1 MNKERL
7 SRLYRSLQEQGC
19 DAYFVTS
26 PANVRYL
33 SGYTGDEA
41 YLLAAPGKNWLITD
55 FRYREL
61 AEREAV
67 AFQVVMHRNS
77 APALP
82 EVVRQ
87 YCEELGAE
95 KLMIE
100 KRHITYAMYAEL
112 EKSLSGRTEIAPGNG
127 LAEELRYVK
136 DPEEIVKLR
145 IACSATDRVFSA
157 ICDYIRPGV
166 TEKDIAREMRY
177 LIEKENCDN
186 GFSLI
191 VASGVNG
198 SLPHA
203 IPQADKAVQPG
214 ELVTL
219 DFGCLYQGYHAD
231 MTRTVMVGVPA
242 DWQKEL
248 YAIVQEANRRAE
260 ALIRD
265 GAKGKD
271 VDAAAR
277 DYIAAQ
283 GYGEHFG
290 HGLGHGVGLEIH
302 EDPFMSRICPHTLQS
317 GCVVTVEPGI
327 YLPGRGG
334 CRIEDSVLVTDDGA
348 EVLFASTKDMVI
360 L

>member
-7 SRLYRSLQEQGC
+7 PKLYRALKEQVC

-41 YLLAAPGKNWLITD
+41 YLLISPEQNWLITD

-61 AEREAV
+61 AEREAE
-67 AFQVVMHRNS
+67 AFQVVMHRNG
-77 APALP
+77 APSLP

-87 YCEELGAE
+87 YCGGLGVA
-95 KLMIE
+95 KLMFE
-100 KRHITYAMYAEL
+100 QQHITYALYAQTAQA
-112 EKSLSGRTEIAPGNG
+112 LSGQTELHPGGG

-136 DPEEIVKLR
+136 DPEEIAKLR
-145 IACSATDRVFSA
+145 TACAATDRVFES
-157 ICDYIRPGV
+157 ICNYIRPGV
-166 TEKDIAREMRY
+166 TEKEIAREMRY
-177 LIEKENCDN
+177 LMEQENCDS

-191 VASGVNG
+191 IASGVNG

-203 IPQADKAVQPG
+203 VPQADKIVQQG

-231 MTRTVMVGVPA
+231 MTRTIMVGRPA
-242 DWQKEL
+242 EWQKEL
-248 YAIVQEANRRAE
+248 YAIVLEANRRAE
-260 ALIRD
+260 ALLKD
-265 GAKGKD
+265 GVKGAE
-271 VDAAAR
+271 VDAVAR
-277 DYIAAQ
+277 DYIIQQ

-302 EDPFMSRICPHTLQS
+302 ENPFMSKTCPHTLRS

-334 CRIEDSVLVTDDGA
+334 CRIEDSVLVTDIGN
-348 EVLFASTKDMVI
+348 EVLFSATKEMII